1 MALRFVAA
9 RGTVFG
15 PLERA
20 TSRAESPQGPG
31 RSGTPSLLPELSA
44 TASALTR
51 APGPQPHAVL
61 RATGPRHWLQKV
73 PPTRDHG
80 GTVLASAASVRCR
93 DPGEQGKAQVPVG
106 MAAWQ
111 RLSLSWD
118 LPAFGAVPLPNASLN
133 VHLELWKPSF
143 RSSKN

>member
-31 RSGTPSLLPELSA
+31 RSGTPSLLPELFV

-73 PPTRDHG
+73 PPTRGHG
-80 GTVLASAASVRCR
+80 GTVLASAASARCGVPENR
-93 DPGEQGKAQVPVG
+93 GKRR
-106 MAAWQ
+106 
-111 RLSLSWD
+111 RLSAWPLGSASFFPGISLPLGLS
-118 LPAFGAVPLPNASLN
+118 LFPTHP
-133 VHLELWKPSF
+133 
-143 RSSKN
+143 